1 MACVLPLNLQ
11 ADTIDY
17 WHVYYNDVKIHEF
30 NQHFQGTV
38 KLKLNTIKSTDS
50 LSVSYFNDTPCHS
63 CTKYL
68 VFEALGIE
76 PIKSNKVKGKLVKIA
91 IRKLSQLNEEQKEYN
106 VYYVERQPRE
116 ELRHFVFLLKFE

>member
-1 MACVLPLNLQ
+1 MTCVLPLSLQ

-17 WHVYYNDVKIHEF
+17 WHVYYNDVKIYEF

-68 VFEALGIE
+68 VFEAPGIE

-91 IRKLSQLNEEQKEYN
+91 IRELSQLNEGQKEYN
-106 VYYVERQPRE
+106 VYYLERHPGE
-116 ELRHFVFLLKFE
+116 ELRYFVFSLKLE